1 MPARY
6 VQYSHARTLNYLNC
20 LRYTIVDSMPPV
32 MLETL
37 RMLEKVAG
45 SARAGPVVTA
55 QLAGTLSHGGWAL
68 LAVKVRC
75 VL

>member
-32 MLETL
+32 MLETM
-37 RMLEKVAG
+37 RMLD
-45 SARAGPVVTA
+45 
-55 QLAGTLSHGGWAL
+55 
-68 LAVKVRC
+68 KVRE
-75 VL
+75 LEFINTLRILLNQKF